1 MRKRRARMK
10 NMVIAMKARVVEFRE
25 MKLEVILMT
34 DGDG

>member
-1 MRKRRARMK
+1 MK